1 MLNWHATRVSRRG
14 QEYYVL
20 LTVPTQAR
28 AAVGSTQ
35 LRTSTGTSDL
45 KEAEKKR
52 CDLELQMRQQ
62 ILRKVQ
68 ENRLSARD
76 SAFQTAVRELGLT
89 DVSYLFPY
97 CQKIGDVAPQTM

>member
-1 MLNWHATRVSRRG
+1 M
-14 QEYYVL
+14 
-20 LTVPTQAR
+20 
-28 AAVGSTQ
+28 
-35 LRTSTGTSDL
+35 STGTSHVWGS
-45 KEAEKKR
+45 EKKR